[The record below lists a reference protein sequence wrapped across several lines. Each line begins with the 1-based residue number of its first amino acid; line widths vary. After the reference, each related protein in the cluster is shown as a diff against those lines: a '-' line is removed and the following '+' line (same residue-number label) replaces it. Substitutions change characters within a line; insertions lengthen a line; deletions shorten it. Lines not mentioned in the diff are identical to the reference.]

1 MQLNDARIVLTGASG
16 GLGEALARQ
25 LAGAGAAL
33 LLTARDAARLSAVAL
48 PADSEVQRLAADL
61 TQAAGVT
68 ALTDA
73 AHAFGANVLINNA
86 GIGGFGLLETQDRA
100 TVDAILATNLAAPMH
115 LTQALLPLLR
125 EQPAAAIVN
134 IGSTFGSIPFA
145 GFAAYSAAKA
155 GLRAFSQALRR
166 EQADSPLRVLHV
178 APRAIDTPL
187 NPPAVV
193 ALNSALGSACDSP
206 DTVAAQI
213 VAMLQ
218 HGPDERHIGFPE
230 RLFAWLNG
238 AAPRLLDR
246 GLAGKLAIIKR
257 HASVPADAR

>member
-1 MQLNDARIVLTGASG
+1 VEREL
-16 GLGEALARQ
+16 
-25 LAGAGAAL
+25 GAGALAIRSDISDL
-33 LLTARDAARLSAVAL
+33 ASLDAAFAAVRARHGRI
-48 PADSEVQRLAADL
+48 D
-61 TQAAGVT
+61 
-68 ALTDA
+68 
-73 AHAFGANVLINNA
+73 VLFVNA
-86 GIGGFGLLETQDRA
+86 GIGTFAPIPEVTPERWDEVHA
-100 TVDAILATNLAAPMH
+100 VNLKGCFFAA
-115 LTQALLPLLR
+115 QKALPLMGKGG
-125 EQPAAAIVN
+125 AIVFTGS
-134 IGSTFGSIPFA
+134 IGSVLAVPGNVIYA
-145 GFAAYSAAKA
+145 AAKA

-166 EQADSPLRVLHV
+166 ELADAPVRVLHV

-230 RLFAWLNG
+230 GLFAWLNG
-238 AAPRLLDR
+238 IAPRLLDR

-257 HASVPADAR
+257 HAASQPGGR